1 MSTEKKWKF
10 NKIGMV
16 IAEIGFH
23 GEKIDKGEYYAGQP
37 IVS

>member
-16 IAEIGFH
+16 IAKIWFH
-23 GEKIDKGEYYAGQP
+23 GEKIDKGEYYAGQL